1 MTTTPGDPPDTGP
14 PPEAAEGGTAGGTEH
29 RQESTEVETDVKTT
43 ENADQSEGT
52 ADGTMTGQEHPPHV
66 TGQTEAQGG
75 SRQHWRGGYPGAVLE
90 RKSTSASSRASCT
103 TDCGTGERRAYA
115 PRDLES
121 TSCQAIDGDANG
133 GLDEDGGSRMDNG
146 REGDEGPRYGASE
159 GVL

>member
-75 SRQHWRGGYPGAVLE
+75 EPSTLGGVPRSSPGAQEYE
-90 RKSTSASSRASCT
+90 RIVPSQLY
-103 TDCGTGERRAYA
+103 D
-115 PRDLES
+115 
-121 TSCQAIDGDANG
+121 
-133 GLDEDGGSRMDNG
+133 
-146 REGDEGPRYGASE
+146 
-159 GVL
+159 